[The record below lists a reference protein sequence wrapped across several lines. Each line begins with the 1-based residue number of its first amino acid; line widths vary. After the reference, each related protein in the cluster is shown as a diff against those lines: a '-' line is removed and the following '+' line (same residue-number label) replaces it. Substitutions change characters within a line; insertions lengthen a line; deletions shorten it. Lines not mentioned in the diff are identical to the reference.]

1 MSDDIGDPGTPMSDS
16 KKPTVS
22 EIRARA
28 GNPFPSNTGQM
39 LLSDIPHL
47 LDLVER
53 MGESI
58 SGFIATHAHDFVPI
72 EQSDCTCP
80 ACMEARELLK
90 EIEL

>member
-1 MSDDIGDPGTPMSDS
+1 MSDS

-47 LDLVER
+47 LALVER
-53 MGESI
+53 LREMVDNLN
-58 SGFIATHAHDFVPI
+58 FRNH
-72 EQSDCTCP
+72 SDHHGPFEDCDYPKCRRVR
-80 ACMEARELLK
+80 ALLEELK
-90 EIEL
+90 Q